1 MCPICLCVSII
12 PLSISPHFDVKNM
25 KNLIFFSF
33 FLVFCPKN
41 ASSQTTYNDATFP
54 FFDFNPPKSKAEW
67 LKRRTTIRKQ
77 AWQLL
82 GKLPEIP
89 TKMDVKTLSRAQKN
103 GYMLEKFSFFNGVDA
118 TVIGYL
124 LIPDSVKTK
133 GKAVLYHHYHG
144 GDYPQGKNE
153 LFKRNWVNT
162 EGVGEGLVREG
173 YVVMCIDAYGFGDR
187 QMTSTDSVK
196 GKDEELT
203 WAKINLWKGRSLF
216 GMVVRDDKMALN
228 YLISRPEV
236 DAQRIAAVGMSFGC
250 LRSLWLAA
258 LDERIKTTVA
268 VACITRNQSLIR
280 AGRLRA
286 HGIYYYVPN
295 ILNYFDNESVWAC
308 IAPRSLLTL
317 SGDEDQNAPF
327 EGVEYI
333 NKSLKNVYGLFP
345 QSANFKSV
353 IYNGVKH
360 EYTPAMW
367 LETLKFLKEKL

>member
-1 MCPICLCVSII
+1 
-12 PLSISPHFDVKNM
+12 M
-25 KNLIFFSF
+25 KNHFSLLFSLFLLIKT
-33 FLVFCPKN
+33 V
-41 ASSQTTYNDATFP
+41 SSQTTYNDSTFP
-54 FFDFNPPKSKAEW
+54 FFDFKQPTSKAEW
-67 LKRRTTIRKQ
+67 LKRRPSIRKT
-77 AWQLL
+77 AWELL

-89 TKMDVKTLSRAQKN
+89 TKVDVKILNREQKN
-103 GYMLEKFSFFNGVDA
+103 GYFLEKFSFFNGVDG

-124 LIPDSVKTK
+124 LIPDSVKNNA
-133 GKAVLYHHYHG
+133 KAVLYHHYHG

-153 LFKRNWVNT
+153 LFKKNWVNT

-173 YVVMCIDAYGFGDR
+173 YVVMCIDAYGFGER
-187 QMTSTDSVK
+187 QLTSPDSVK
-196 GKDEELT
+196 GSNEELT

-216 GMVVRDDKMALN
+216 GMVLRDDKMALN

-236 DAQRIAAVGMSFGC
+236 DKNHIAAVGMSFGC

-268 VACITRNQSLIR
+268 VACITRNQSLIK

-327 EGVEYI
+327 DGVQYI
-333 NKSLKNVYGLFP
+333 NQSIKSVYTTLAKTG
-345 QSANFKSV
+345 QFKSV
-353 IYNGVKH
+353 IYKGVKH
-360 EYTPAMW
+360 EYTPTMW
-367 LETLKFLKEKL
+367 QETLQFLKERL

>member
-1 MCPICLCVSII
+1 
-12 PLSISPHFDVKNM
+12 M
-25 KNLIFFSF
+25 KNHFSLLICFFF
-33 FLVFCPKN
+33 ITKTVLI
-41 ASSQTTYNDATFP
+41 SQSNYNDSTFP
-54 FFDFNPPKSKAEW
+54 FFEFNSPKNKKEW
-67 LKRRTTIRKQ
+67 LKRQTEIRKT
-77 AWQLL
+77 AWKLL

-89 TKMDVKTLSRAQKN
+89 SKIDVKIISQEQRP
-103 GYMLEKFSFFNGVDA
+103 GYKLEHFSFFNGVDA
-118 TVIGYL
+118 TVFGYL
-124 LIPDSVKTK
+124 LIPDSLKNK
-133 GKAVLYHHYHG
+133 AKAVLYHHYHG

-153 LFKRNWVNT
+153 LFKKNWVNT
-162 EGVGEGLVREG
+162 EGVGEGLIKEG
-173 YVVMCIDAYGFGDR
+173 YVVMCIDAYGFGER

-196 GKDEELT
+196 GSNEELT

-236 DAQRIAAVGMSFGC
+236 DKNRIAAVGMSFGC

-268 VACITRNQSLIR
+268 VACITRNQSLIK

-286 HGIYYYVPN
+286 HGIYYYIPD
-295 ILNYFDNESVWAC
+295 ILNHFDNESVWAC

-317 SGDEDQNAPF
+317 SGDQDQNAPF
-327 EGVEYI
+327 DGVEYI
-333 NKSLKNVYGLFP
+333 NKSIKSVYTLFP
-345 QSANFKSV
+345 QSENFMSV
-353 IYNGVKH
+353 IYGGVKH

>member
-1 MCPICLCVSII
+1 
-12 PLSISPHFDVKNM
+12 M
-25 KNLIFFSF
+25 KNHFSLLFCLFFIAKTAF
-33 FLVFCPKN
+33 
-41 ASSQTTYNDATFP
+41 SQTTYNDPTFP
-54 FFDFNPPKSKAEW
+54 FFEFKEPKTKKEW
-67 LKRRTTIRKQ
+67 LKRSVEIRKT

-89 TKMDVKTLSRAQKN
+89 AKMDVKILNSEQRT
-103 GYMLEKFSFFNGVDA
+103 GYKLEHFSFFNGVDA
-118 TVIGYL
+118 TVFGYL
-124 LIPDSVKTK
+124 LIPDSVKTN

-153 LFKRNWVNT
+153 LFKKNWVNT

-173 YVVMCIDAYGFGDR
+173 YVVMCIDAYGFGER

-236 DAQRIAAVGMSFGC
+236 DKNRIAAVGMSFGC

-268 VACITRNQSLIR
+268 VACITRNQSLIK

-317 SGDEDQNAPF
+317 SGDQDQNAPF
-327 EGVEYI
+327 DGVESI
-333 NKSLKNVYGLFP
+333 NKSIKSVYSFFP
-345 QSANFKSV
+345 QNENFKSV
-353 IYNGVKH
+353 IYGGVKH
-360 EYTPAMW
+360 EYTPTMW
-367 LETLKFLKEKL
+367 AETLKFLKEKL